1 MVYDFGLMKL
11 YIKEMID
18 AFDHGV
24 TLWSGDDP
32 DYVAQM
38 KRFSKRWIVLP
49 VSPSA
54 EQFARVIFL
63 MVERVLHLTKMQNGE
78 RDVSI
83 QSIIV
88 HETETGYAQA
98 FAEDAHSIKM
108 GLIALETIEFSPQVR
123 QEWHDPN
130 LWNHVLEGRPLT
142 TPQKV

>member
-1 MVYDFGLMKL
+1 
-11 YIKEMID
+11 
-18 AFDHGV
+18 
-24 TLWSGDDP
+24 
-32 DYVAQM
+32 M